1 MPKMFSQ
8 SCSFRTSPSEDSGRS
23 YRQMFKTSEIKTT
36 LVGRRS
42 PCGASVSSLT
52 VMDKENSMHSKKQGL
67 SLVTTSAALILAASQ
82 AIAEP
87 KLEVEVF
94 EAGVEGRG
102 DSIGTV
108 TLTAYD
114 HGVLIE
120 SDLTGLSPG
129 IHGFHLHE
137 NPDCSPVEKNGK
149 TTPAWAAGG
158 HYDDRKSTRLNSSHV
173 RI

>member
-1 MPKMFSQ
+1 
-8 SCSFRTSPSEDSGRS
+8 
-23 YRQMFKTSEIKTT
+23 
-36 LVGRRS
+36 
-42 PCGASVSSLT
+42 
-52 VMDKENSMHSKKQGL
+52 MHSKKQGL

-114 HGVLIE
+114 QGVLIE

-137 NPDCSPVEKNGK
+137 NPDCSPVEKDGK
-149 TTPAWAAGG
+149 TTEAIQEIV
-158 HYDDRKSTRLNSSHV
+158 K
-173 RI
+173 